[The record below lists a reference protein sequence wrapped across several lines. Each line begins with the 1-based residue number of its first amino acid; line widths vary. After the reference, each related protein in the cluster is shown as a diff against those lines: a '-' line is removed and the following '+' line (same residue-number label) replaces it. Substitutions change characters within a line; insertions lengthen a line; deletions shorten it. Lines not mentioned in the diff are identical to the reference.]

1 MIRIQFISCLLL
13 LSSLFFTS
21 CLNQKETA
29 QKKEIFKVVQ
39 TAKKELP
46 QVLEKIPA
54 GYEQSYGFESKDEFL
69 NSKVGKPFRFF
80 TIKNNQLT
88 DTSPYTLPITVDNQ
102 FRALATVEYINDTLH
117 IVDFGS
123 NVLAKEIQTVCN
135 ENKQLRFTGI
145 LRVYEIYSDFLMVN
159 SKGQNQFIPLTS
171 AKLFLKNN
179 INKPIQRYYNETQII
194 NFLKTVKP

>member
-1 MIRIQFISCLLL
+1 MKSQFIITLLFL
-13 LSSLFFTS
+13 FFLFFTS
-21 CLNQKETA
+21 CLTQKETA
-29 QKKEIFKVVQ
+29 QKKEIYKVVQ

-46 QVLEKIPA
+46 QILEKIPA
-54 GYEQSYGFESKDEFL
+54 GSEQSYGFESKDEFQ

-80 TIKNNQLT
+80 TIKNNQLA

-123 NVLAKEIQTVCN
+123 NVLAKEIQSVCN
-135 ENKQLRFTGI
+135 DNKQLNFIGI
-145 LRVYEIYSDFLMVN
+145 LRVYEIYSDFLMVD

-179 INKPIQRYYNETQII
+179 INKPIQKYYNENQII
-194 NFLKTVKP
+194 NLIKTIKP

>member
-39 TAKKELP
+39 TTKKELP

>member
-1 MIRIQFISCLLL
+1 
-13 LSSLFFTS
+13 
-21 CLNQKETA
+21 
-29 QKKEIFKVVQ
+29 
-39 TAKKELP
+39 
-46 QVLEKIPA
+46 
-54 GYEQSYGFESKDEFL
+54 
-69 NSKVGKPFRFF
+69 
-80 TIKNNQLT
+80 
-88 DTSPYTLPITVDNQ
+88 LPITVDNQ

>member
-21 CLNQKETA
+21 CLTQKETA

-39 TAKKELP
+39 TTKKELP